1 MNIKEKLQS
10 SFGAIGSILYFIV
23 ILFVSILPIIMIN
36 TSFWL
41 DILFFFLMDI
51 LPVSSIV
58 FWVWG
63 LVKTIQGPQDWLA
76 IVYYISFA
84 VLFLP
89 FIITTIVGFFSK
101 D

>member
-10 SFGAIGSILYFIV
+10 TFGAIGIVLYFVV

-51 LPVSSIV
+51 FPLSSIV

-63 LVKTIQGPQDWLA
+63 LVKAIQGPQDWLA
-76 IVYYISFA
+76 VVYYISFA

-89 FIITTIVGFFSK
+89 FIITIIVGFFSK